1 MTTPEQTKNKF
12 STQSNFFNT
21 NNSKMKSKKNLST
34 YKKDEILTLIRT
46 QIGEESN
53 EETNQM
59 QKEKIKNLDTW
70 FKQYLKVDQD
80 EYEKF
85 KKEKKIENIYGN
97 LKKDLENMKRMN
109 LPCLKEFA
117 KRIDYEKESIM
128 LQNIKITKRKFRFDL
143 FIPEKTRNDKGL
155 VLLSSNGIENGNKV
169 KKPKLALLEDNI
181 DNEYTVKEEEK
192 KDKSKHKYISSG
204 KEIEEKNT
212 FLRNEA
218 KEIEKFYNELDFD
231 SADIVTKT
239 DNYREIIREKIK
251 TERKYKENL
260 IQITRMIM
268 NQEIEIEDLHKDIS
282 DLMKDHSNINK
293 EARQNM
299 ALYNK
304 TIYMNNK
311 IINSI
316 EMRLNTYQR
325 QIDLGQIKYTVKGET
340 EMKELGR
347 ERDIIIEENKKYIQ
361 KTNMVIEKRDL
372 LLKEVNKKIQSKRD
386 AMSVLEKKTGVNRLM
401 LGEMINEHKQY
412 FLEILNKG
420 VDSRTTG
427 IVWVI
432 KRLIE
437 LKTSFSY
444 SMFPKFLSKRDVDY
458 LLEYAYKE
466 IDSFKY
472 QILINFYKE
481 KCKLLSEYTKMNIIE
496 SKNASPIR
504 HLEMK
509 NIKNDLYTEE
519 EGSKEI
525 KSKRQLSDGSNKQLE
540 EMNNF
545 EQKGNKTVRFKA
557 NQNSNQVI
565 GYDNTHKVIN
575 LPQLIENHSPNEE
588 ENENENEFLTKNSSQ
603 KRRSYLAFKSNLKKY
618 SKFNSNKN
626 ILFNE
631 AISEESRKKY
641 TDLYNKEKRVN
652 ILVYLQ
658 SLEEEDTDK
667 KIDFLRKLLNKQHN
681 FNSSLFYQ
689 IPYDELQSNID
700 IDINKSNQEKAYD
713 AYNTTSSI
721 SQNQL
726 FSAKGNENLSL
737 SKKNK
742 SYNKQGKQF
751 KGKKNENE
759 RELDISYN
767 NYIQNNTHSS
777 MNLNKLDN
785 SISIY
790 NSSIYGNRLN
800 CFNHIK
806 NFDEEFKKVFKKE
819 KHIEILSENEKLKY
833 FLDQIVYLRRN
844 LNELNESIEYIKEK
858 KQKEFHKTYKITKA
872 TNNYEERIQRDIVS
886 SCLFGNSIAI

>member
-21 NNSKMKSKKNLST
+21 NNSKHKSKKNLST

-143 FIPEKTRNDKGL
+143 FIPDKRRNDKGL

-268 NQEIEIEDLHKDIS
+268 NQELEIEDLHKDIS

-316 EMRLNTYQR
+316 EMRLNSYQR

-347 ERDIIIEENKKYIQ
+347 ERDIIVEENKKYIQ

-444 SMFPKFLSKRDVDY
+444 NMFPKFLSKRDVDY
-458 LLEYAYKE
+458 LLELAYKE

-481 KCKLLSEYTKMNIIE
+481 KCKYLSEYTKMNIIE

-504 HLEMK
+504 QLELK
-509 NIKNDLYTEE
+509 NIKNDLFTEE

-525 KSKRQLSDGSNKQLE
+525 KSKRKLSDGSNKQLE
-540 EMNNF
+540 ERNNF
-545 EQKGNKTVRFKA
+545 EEKGNKTVRFKT
-557 NQNSNQVI
+557 NQHSNQVI
-565 GYDNTHKVIN
+565 GYDATHKVIN
-575 LPQLIENHSPNEE
+575 LPHLNENHSPNEE
-588 ENENENEFLTKNSSQ
+588 ENENEFVTKNSSQ

-689 IPYDELQSNID
+689 IPYDELQSNIE
-700 IDINKSNQEKAYD
+700 IDINKSNQEKSYD

-721 SQNQL
+721 SQKQL

-737 SKKNK
+737 TKK
-742 SYNKQGKQF
+742 SILYNKQGKQL

-767 NYIQNNTHSS
+767 NYIQNNTQSS

-806 NFDEEFKKVFKKE
+806 NFDDEFKKIFKKE

-844 LNELNESIEYIKEK
+844 LNELNESIDYIKEK